1 MAGRGGLRLHVRG
14 GTRHLRRLV
23 RLHASLLRGG
33 TTASASLVP
42 SSLLAPRSFAGAA
55 ATPDAVVTASVAMR
69 TQRLARAPQ
78 DAHAAAA
85 PDAVTLLAA
94 EGARARASRGR
105 REKANRAK
113 GGAPKFGRLA
123 ETDRRGVEA
132 SPLRRRRRRWWRG
145 RISTSAAAAV
155 TAPRASSCK
164 KLVWGWIFRATAR
177 RVFSLTNMLY
187 VWRGP
192 HECVCVQQLLSTV
205 VQAHCVQWWSGSANW
220 SVCHMNDRALY
231 FR

>member
-1 MAGRGGLRLHVRG
+1 MQMPPR
-14 GTRHLRRLV
+14 
-23 RLHASLLRGG
+23 
-33 TTASASLVP
+33 
-42 SSLLAPRSFAGAA
+42 APR
-55 ATPDAVVTASVAMR
+55 
-69 TQRLARAPQ
+69 

-85 PDAVTLLAA
+85 PDAATVLAA
-94 EGARARASRGR
+94 EGARARVSRWR
-105 REKANRAK
+105 RERANRAK

-177 RVFSLTNMLY
+177 RVFSSGVGLTS
-187 VWRGP
+187 
-192 HECVCVQQLLSTV
+192 VCNSFFLLSCRPT
-205 VQAHCVQWWSGSANW
+205 AFSGGRGLQTGQ
-220 SVCHMNDRALY
+220 SVT
-231 FR
+231 